1 VIIHTDF
8 LLLFKYFSIQISDS
22 FAYLGPSSAEHSPTR
37 FGWYRSVS
45 NIPRSFAVQSATAE
59 LAAELGKDQ
68 KDFLLEMIGH
78 LHKLEAK
85 ASGLP
90 NKFWNQYEPQEEFPF
105 DTDRLVNAVRLVAEK
120 AG

>member
-1 VIIHTDF
+1 M
-8 LLLFKYFSIQISDS
+8 
-22 FAYLGPSSAEHSPTR
+22 
-37 FGWYRSVS
+37 
-45 NIPRSFAVQSATAE
+45 QSATAE

-78 LHKLEAK
+78 LRKLEAK

-105 DTDRLVNAVRLVAEK
+105 DTDRLANVVRLVAEK
-120 AG
+120 AGWGKKLPDGEGLGIAVYRSAVS